1 MFEKKLNPN
10 PAAVILANLIFFA
23 AGFFLLN
30 LFPSEGFK
38 TLGLF
43 GAFLTVFLSGLSPA
57 VPFILS
63 GAAFGKFAGISQSIF
78 FTAMFLVFSFRK
90 TRRSGIDWAIQ
101 LRKKHEKF
109 YVFAQEP
116 FKNGFLWAFSN
127 RLLPLIPYDDFNLG
141 AGKSKAGFLPY
152 LSGSLLGL
160 FPQFAVFACWGD
172 ALGHFII
179 NRNAPALISAGLWSL
194 PALFLLFVPVFYRHM
209 ESWGSEQ

>member
-10 PAAVILANLIFFA
+10 PAAVIAANLAFFA
-23 AGFFLLN
+23 AGFILLCRVPAAP
-30 LFPSEGFK
+30 LK

-43 GAFLTVFLSGLSPA
+43 AAFLAVFLSGLSPA
-57 VPFILS
+57 VPFILA
-63 GAAFGKFAGISQSIF
+63 GAVFGKLTGIFQSIF
-78 FTAMFLVFSFRK
+78 FTALFLSFSFQR
-90 TRRSGIDWAIQ
+90 TRRLGIDWAIR

-116 FKNGFLWAFSN
+116 FKNAFLWAFTN

-141 AGKSKAGFLPY
+141 AGKSRADFLSY

-160 FPQFAVFACWGD
+160 LPQLIVFACWG
-172 ALGHFII
+172 
-179 NRNAPALISAGLWSL
+179 NAFADLMNGGNAQGWLPAGLWSI
-194 PALFLLFVPVFYRHM
+194 PALLLLSVPVFYRHM